1 MIPVVAKVSAF
12 SIHVCAW
19 PKLLELELVSY
30 PDPTTRRIEWG
41 LCTRLRLYHFSPQGL
56 NRRQQT
62 EGYGVP
68 SGPPPPNAPLFQD
81 TSGVPSFP
89 PMSGPQQL
97 LANPVVTA
105 TAIHYGTE
113 LASRGQSYV
122 DQNVGAQYAIGVWF
136 ILGFLSTFSMHTPNA
151 NMAID

>member
-1 MIPVVAKVSAF
+1 MDYA
-12 SIHVCAW
+12 
-19 PKLLELELVSY
+19 
-30 PDPTTRRIEWG
+30 
-41 LCTRLRLYHFSPQGL
+41 GL

-122 DQNVGAQYAIGVWF
+122 DQNIERFVSVSRLKTYFAVDTAYVLRKLS
-136 ILGFLSTFSMHTPNA
+136 ILLFPFSHKDWTLRYQQTEPVPPRQDINA
-151 NMAID
+151 PDLYIPGQQS